1 LRLFPF
7 RLEIGYFP
15 IYGFELGFLIGKL
28 LRVPLRERALLG
40 TSFQCFQILPQS
52 LLIVENLLRLA
63 VLLFAVIPGER
74 CCDPARIA
82 KLGEGYLFVSRHKR
96 SFDVQIRIYIPERR
110 LCSMRFCS

>member
-1 LRLFPF
+1 MF
-7 RLEIGYFP
+7 RVDFP
-15 IYGFELGFLIGKL
+15 ISKL
-28 LRVPLRERALLG
+28 LGVPLGKRALLRA
-40 TSFQCFQILPQS
+40 SFQCFQILAQS
-52 LLIVENLLRLA
+52 LLIVENLLWLA
-63 VLLFAVIPGER
+63 VLLFGVIPGER